1 MTKEAVDMA
10 QQQKRPGNASDKR
23 NSWARGRGAHS
34 MRGELKRGIALRKR
48 ELNRKVRH
56 AKQTLQHS
64 SYKRIEPTLKMADF
78 S

>member
-1 MTKEAVDMA
+1 
-10 QQQKRPGNASDKR
+10 
-23 NSWARGRGAHS
+23 

-56 AKQTLQHS
+56 AKLALQHG
-64 SYKRIEPTLKMADF
+64 SYKRIVPTLKMVDF